1 MPTISLL
8 ETVSADERPVGCR
21 DERGWFGIVGFEVET
36 FKEVLGYSPFAGA
49 SWWNLEFV
57 STVAKDKSVPVGW
70 IADKEDWLVPANAV
84 AAGCVICE
92 DLLDACDHGWLLW

>member
-49 SWWNLEFV
+49 SWWNLEFF
-57 STVAKDKSVPVGW
+57 
-70 IADKEDWLVPANAV
+70 
-84 AAGCVICE
+84 
-92 DLLDACDHGWLLW
+92 